1 VHNRPPVPLIE
12 LLPQHLR
19 NRDASEGRALE
30 ALMGLLAGELAVV
43 ERDLDQLYDNWFIES
58 CEPWVIPYI
67 GALIG
72 ARPMR
77 SFGAGEVGLRSY
89 IANTLGYRQAK
100 GTAAA
105 LEQIA
110 RDVTGWPVVAVEF
123 FQKLIWSQHVNH
135 VRPDALG
142 TASIR
147 DAEAA
152 RLSEGAFGAACHS
165 AAAGPADG
173 ASGRYAIPHVG
184 LFVWRLDAFPLG
196 FLVNDPAGYVGGL
209 LPRASAIGPGFR
221 HFDPLGADRA
231 LFNRLKGDRSI
242 AGRVDIRMV
251 PAPLDRRLLHRDL
264 NRLRDGAQS
273 QWFDDTP
280 VVRIRLDGAE
290 VPPDRLHSCNLETRD
305 DGGGNPTWRRPEQ
318 AGHILFDPE
327 LGRLALHAADEGKSV
342 ETSCAFAAPFPIGGG
357 PYDRTASFAA
367 WRDEFFVEG
376 AAAPRVIGVSARVED
391 QTDDPLQGG
400 VVVASLAEAILR
412 WNAIAAAGMRGL
424 ILMLDN
430 ASYAEDLS
438 DAAHILRIPAGAR
451 LAVAA
456 MAWPKVERAGG
467 VIERDSTA
475 LTAMQRRPHIQGD
488 LRIRAAAPGVDEEAG
503 RLILDGLLIEGEVAV
518 MAGQLG
524 SLALRHCTIGA
535 SATELTK
542 GLRVISQN
550 GGLAIEVDH
559 CIAGSLALGSAGGG
573 ASIADSIVGED
584 RDLEADPDLLA
595 LVVDAP
601 SSDVEFFRSTI
612 FGRTAVRSIEAENSL
627 FLGTARAAQ
636 RQRGC
641 VRFSYAPLTSRVP
654 RRYRCQPDL
663 TISDAEQAA
672 GGPVSD
678 PEKLRLARS
687 TVPIFTASA
696 YPANAF
702 GQLALACPDA
712 VAAGAFGGAEM
723 GAGFGAG
730 TPFRRANL
738 TDMLDEYL
746 PFGLV
751 AAPLFQT

>member
-1 VHNRPPVPLIE
+1 MHNRPPVPLIE

-19 NRDASEGRALE
+19 NRDAAGGRALE
-30 ALMGLLAGELAVV
+30 ALMGLLAGELQVV

-58 CEPWVIPYI
+58 CESWVIPYI

-142 TASIR
+142 TASVR

-152 RLSEGAFGAACHS
+152 RLSGGAFGTACHS
-165 AAAGPADG
+165 AAAGPVDG

-184 LFVWRLDAFPLG
+184 LFVWRLDAFPIG
-196 FLVNDPAGYVGGL
+196 FLLNEPAGYVGGL
-209 LPRASAIGPGFR
+209 VPRASAIGPAFR

-242 AGRVDIRMV
+242 AGRVDMRMV

-264 NRLRDGAQS
+264 GRLRDGALS
-273 QWFDDTP
+273 HWFDDTP
-280 VVRIRLDGAE
+280 VLRIRLDGAE

-327 LGRLALHAADEGKSV
+327 LGRLALHADDESKSV
-342 ETSCAFAAPFPIGGG
+342 ETNCAFAAPFPIGGG

-367 WRDEFFVEG
+367 WREEFFVEG
-376 AAAPRVIGVSARVED
+376 ADAPWVIGVSARVEE
-391 QTDDPLQGG
+391 QTDDELQGG

-412 WNAIAAAGMRGL
+412 WNAIAGTGMRGL
-424 ILMLDN
+424 ILLLDN
-430 ASYAEDLS
+430 ASYADDLS
-438 DAAHILRIPAGAR
+438 DAAHILRIPANAR
-451 LAVAA
+451 LAIAA
-456 MAWPKVERAGG
+456 MAWPAVERAGG
-467 VIERDSTA
+467 VIERDLTA
-475 LTAMQRRPHIQGD
+475 LTAMHRRPHIQGD
-488 LRIRAAAPGVDEEAG
+488 LRIRAAAPGNDEEAG
-503 RLILDGLLIEGEVAV
+503 LLILDGLLIEGEVAV
-518 MAGQLG
+518 MAGSLG

-535 SATELTK
+535 SAGGLTK
-542 GLRVISQN
+542 GLRIISQN
-550 GGLAIEVDH
+550 GGLAVAVDH

-573 ASIADSIVGED
+573 ASIADSIIGED
-584 RDLEADPDLLA
+584 RDLEADPDPLA

-601 SSDVEFFRSTI
+601 LSDVEFARSTI

-641 VRFSYAPLTSRVP
+641 VRFSYAPPTSRVP

-663 TISDAEQAA
+663 TISEAEQAA

-678 PEKLRLARS
+678 LEKLRLARS

-696 YPANAF
+696 YPASAF
-702 GQLALACPDA
+702 GQLALAGPDGI
-712 VAAGAFGGAEM
+712 AAGAFGGAEM

>member
-1 VHNRPPVPLIE
+1 
-12 LLPQHLR
+12 
-19 NRDASEGRALE
+19 
-30 ALMGLLAGELAVV
+30 M
-43 ERDLDQLYDNWFIES
+43 
-58 CEPWVIPYI
+58 
-67 GALIG
+67 
-72 ARPMR
+72 
-77 SFGAGEVGLRSY
+77 
-89 IANTLGYRQAK
+89 GYRQAK

-110 RDVTGWPVVAVEF
+110 RDATGWPVVAVEF

-135 VRPDALG
+135 VRPGALG

-152 RLSEGAFGAACHS
+152 RLTEGAFGDACHS

-196 FLVNDPAGYVGGL
+196 YLSNETAGYRGGL
-209 LPRASAIGPGFR
+209 VPRVSAIGPAFR

-231 LFNRLKGDRSI
+231 LFNRPLPDRSI
-242 AGRVDIRMV
+242 AGRVDMRIV

-264 NRLRDGAQS
+264 NRLRDGAAS
-273 QWFDDTP
+273 RWFDKVP
-280 VVRIRLDGAE
+280 VVELRLDGAE
-290 VPPDRLHSCNLETRD
+290 VPFDRLHSCNLETRD

-318 AGHILFDPE
+318 AGHVLFDPE
-327 LGRLALHAADEGKSV
+327 LGRLALHASDEGKSV
-342 ETSCAFAAPFPIGGG
+342 EASCAFAAPFASGGG

-367 WRDEFFVEG
+367 WRGEFFAEG
-376 AAAPRVIGVSARVED
+376 TDAPWVIGVSARAEE
-391 QTDDPLQGG
+391 QTDDVLQGG

-412 WNAIAAAGMRGL
+412 WNAAAGTGTHGL

-430 ASYAEDLS
+430 ATYAEDLS
-438 DAAHILRIPAGAR
+438 DAAHILKIPADAR
-451 LAVAA
+451 LAIAA
-456 MAWPKVERAGG
+456 AAWPLVERAGG
-467 VIERDSTA
+467 VFERDPTA
-475 LTAMQRRPHIQGD
+475 IAAMHRRPHIQGD
-488 LRIRAAAPGVDEEAG
+488 LRIRAAVPAGEEEAG

-518 MAGQLG
+518 MAGALG

-535 SATELTK
+535 SAAGLTR

-550 GGLAIEVDH
+550 AGLAVEVDH

-573 ASIADSIVGED
+573 LTVADSIVGED
-584 RDLEADPDLLA
+584 RDLEADADALA
-595 LVVDAP
+595 VVVDAP
-601 SSDVEFFRSTI
+601 SADADIARSTI
-612 FGRTAVRSIEAENSL
+612 FGRAAVRSIEAENSL

-641 VRFSYAPLTSRVP
+641 VRFCYAPLSSRVP

-663 TISDAEQAA
+663 AIADAEQATGSPLPDA
-672 GGPVSD
+672 
-678 PEKLRLARS
+678 EKHRIARS
-687 TVPIFTASA
+687 VVPIFTASA

-702 GQLALACPDA
+702 GQLALCCPDA

>member
-1 VHNRPPVPLIE
+1 MPLIE
-12 LLPQHLR
+12 YLPQHLR
-19 NRDASEGRALE
+19 NRDAGEGRALE

-58 CEPWVIPYI
+58 CEPWVIPYL

-135 VRPDALG
+135 VRPGALG

-152 RLSEGAFGAACHS
+152 RLSESAFGTTCHS
-165 AAAGPADG
+165 AAAGLADSL
-173 ASGRYAIPHVG
+173 SGRHAIPHVG
-184 LFVWRLDAFPLG
+184 LFIWRLDAFPLG
-196 FLVNDPAGYVGGL
+196 FLSNAAAGYVGGL
-209 LPRASAIGPGFR
+209 MPRASAIGPGFR

-231 LFNRLKGDRSI
+231 LFNRPKADRSI
-242 AGRVDIRMV
+242 AGRVDMRMV

-264 NRLRDGAQS
+264 NRLRDGGQS
-273 QWFDDTP
+273 GWFDEAP
-280 VVRIRLDGAE
+280 VLRIRLGGAE
-290 VPPDRLHSCNLETRD
+290 VPPERLHSCNLETRD

-318 AGHILFDPE
+318 AGHVLFDPE
-327 LGRLALHAADEGKSV
+327 LGRLALHASDQGKSV

-357 PYDRTASFAA
+357 PYDRSASVAT
-367 WRDEFFVEG
+367 WREELFVEG
-376 AAAPRVIGVSARVED
+376 ATAPWVIGVSARAED
-391 QTDDPLQGG
+391 QTDNPLQGG
-400 VVVASLAEAILR
+400 VVVASLAEAITR
-412 WNAIAAAGMRGL
+412 WNAASGAGTRGL

-438 DAAHILRIPAGAR
+438 DAAHILKIPAGAR
-451 LAVAA
+451 LAIAA
-456 MAWPKVERAGG
+456 MAWPTVERAGG
-467 VIERDSTA
+467 VIERDLTA
-475 LTAMQRRPHIQGD
+475 LAPMYRRPHIRGD
-488 LRIRAAAPGVDEEAG
+488 LRVRGIAPGAGQEAG
-503 RLILDGLLIEGEVAV
+503 RLILDGLLVEGEVAI
-518 MAGQLG
+518 MAGALG
-524 SLALRHCTIGA
+524 SLDLCHCTIGA
-535 SATELTK
+535 SAAGLTK
-542 GLRVISQN
+542 GLRIISQN
-550 GGLAIEVDH
+550 GELAVAVDH
-559 CIAGSLALGSAGGG
+559 SIIGPLALGPAGGG
-573 ASIADSIVGED
+573 LRIADSIIGED
-584 RDLEADPDLLA
+584 RDLQADPDLLA
-595 LVVDAP
+595 LVIDAP
-601 SSDVEFFRSTI
+601 AADADIARSTI
-612 FGRTAVRSIEAENSL
+612 FGRTIVRSIEAENGL

-641 VRFSYAPLTSRVP
+641 VRFCYAPLTSRVP
-654 RRYRCQPDL
+654 RRYRCQPDMA
-663 TISDAEQAA
+663 IADAEQGAPA
-672 GGPVSD
+672 PLSEA
-678 PEKLRLARS
+678 EKRRLARS
-687 TVPIFTASA
+687 VTPIFTASA
-696 YPANAF
+696 YPASAF

-730 TPFRRANL
+730 VPFRRANL
-738 TDMLDEYL
+738 DDMLDEYL